1 MNAFVSTL
9 TPSEAAVVSGVS
21 VRDVH
26 RVIDEH
32 ILPEDLYTAEQARRA
47 IA

>member
-1 MNAFVSTL
+1 MNTIVNTL
-9 TPSEAAVVSGVS
+9 TPSEAAVISGVS

-32 ILPEDLYTAEQARRA
+32 ILPDDLYSA
-47 IA
+47 